1 MQAVVGGNIQ
11 AIYPYAEPVA
21 IVCNEEGLLEG
32 LPFNRSVEGG
42 YGGVVGTFFVCGLSA
57 DSFCSLTPE
66 QVKTYREKFQ
76 HAEILLGFEGG
87 VPVTMKVPA
96 RNKNQPLEGKDRN
109 TPPERG

>member
-11 AIYPYAEPVA
+11 TIYPYAEPVA
-21 IVCNEEGLLEG
+21 IVCNEEGLWEG

-42 YGGVVGTFFVCGLSA
+42 YGGLVGTFFVCGLSA
-57 DSFCSLTPE
+57 DSFCSLTSE

-109 TPPERG
+109 IPPERG